1 MRGIQDIT
9 LRVRESLLQNVNEY
23 VHEEA
28 LIFPP
33 REALQDFFNESK
45 FFIEWTALEAGT
57 EAAAE
62 LVELQVQLASW
73 QRRWAVI
80 WADGVQRRAVAKQ
93 SGAWSARPATGWQA
107 CTAKPS
113 GSLPCRKAWR
123 PAHGAGWRPMN

>member
-1 MRGIQDIT
+1 MTDLMAIRERYLRDEVAIRLGGLAANL
-9 LRVRESLLQNVNEY
+9 LRVRSFCERDANRDVVEN
-23 VHEEA
+23 
-28 LIFPP
+28 LI
-33 REALQDFFNESK
+33 NESK

-93 SGAWSARPATGWQA
+93 SGAWSARVLNL
-107 CTAKPS
+107 S
-113 GSLPCRKAWR
+113 GLLDV
-123 PAHGAGWRPMN
+123 